1 MSTRLTT
8 GDAAKKPEAVTT
20 GSWSGSAAGEG
31 TSNATERFPPQRP
44 AGSRARQSFDSI
56 CSHVQ
61 EHFQEPLTRRS
72 VAAEFGVTPN
82 HLSRLFRAEGL
93 MRFWEYV
100 TWVRIDRAKWMLA
113 HYDIP
118 VKEVAMRC
126 GFEESSY
133 FCQVFR
139 RRAKLTPVEYRL
151 KYQRR
156 PRG

>member
-1 MSTRLTT
+1 
-8 GDAAKKPEAVTT
+8 
-20 GSWSGSAAGEG
+20 
-31 TSNATERFPPQRP
+31 
-44 AGSRARQSFDSI
+44 
-56 CSHVQ
+56 
-61 EHFQEPLTRRS
+61 
-72 VAAEFGVTPN
+72 
-82 HLSRLFRAEGL
+82 
-93 MRFWEYV
+93 
-100 TWVRIDRAKWMLA
+100 VRIDRAKWMLA

-156 PRG
+156 PRGYSSSTCLFLAYWATIWAWTLPGTGS